1 MLKINQKTLTRLIL
15 VALMGLTLFSACT
28 SNQTETL
35 TKYTKVATEVGF
47 KDIAVNFIAYT
58 KDEASFNGYFNK
70 MVEEFTRLG
79 HLYDKYNNYDNLN
92 NLKTINDWAGIKSV
106 MVDQELIDMLLL
118 AKEWY
123 TLSNQTFDITLGSV
137 LNVWHDYR
145 EAGKLKNQDNLLG
158 DVPPLSILQA
168 ANAYVGWQYVEIDD
182 IANVVYITDSH
193 VSLDVGGI
201 GKGYATDLVAA
212 KLKADGLTTGII
224 SIGESSIVTIGSKP
238 NNVDWGIGIS
248 APVKGAEI
256 RATIETV
263 YMDADISI
271 STSGDDQNYFLGTDN
286 QYYHHIIDPVTLF
299 PVSSAIHEVTVFT
312 SESAGVAE
320 ALSKT
325 LFILPFETAYQ
336 YVIDYNTAN
345 PDKYLGAL
353 WVFNLGQQP
362 STYTFETSGDYAIIH
377 SDTLRSHSSLV
388 Q

>member
-1 MLKINQKTLTRLIL
+1 MTKINQKTLTRLIL
-15 VALMGLTLFSACT
+15 VTLMGLSLLSACVN
-28 SNQTETL
+28 NQTETL

-58 KDEASFNGYFNK
+58 KDEASFNKYFNT
-70 MVEEFTRLG
+70 MVNEFTRLG
-79 HLYDKYNNYDNLN
+79 HLYDKYNNYTGLN
-92 NLKTINDWAGIKSV
+92 NLKTINDNAGISAV
-106 MVDQELIDMLLL
+106 VVDQELINMLLL

-137 LNVWHDYR
+137 LNIWHDYR
-145 EAGKLKNQDNLLG
+145 EAGKLKNQANQLG
-158 DVPPLSILQA
+158 DIPLLSNLQA
-168 ANAYVGWQYVEIDD
+168 ADVFVGWQYVVINDE
-182 IANVVYITDSH
+182 ANTVYLTDTH
-193 VSLDVGGI
+193 TSLDVGGI
-201 GKGYATDLVAA
+201 GKGYATDLVAS

-238 NNVDWGIGIS
+238 NNVKWGIGIS
-248 APVKGAEI
+248 SPVKGAEI

-271 STSGDDQNYFLGTDN
+271 STSGDDQNYYQATDN
-286 QYYHHIIDPVTLF
+286 NYYHHIIDPSTLF
-299 PVSSAIHEVTVFT
+299 PVKSDIHEVTVFT
-312 SESAGVAE
+312 SDSAGVAE

-336 YVIDYNTAN
+336 YVIDYNSAH
-345 PDKYLGAL
+345 PDKFLGAL

-362 STYTFETSGDYAIIH
+362 AGYTYETTGDYAIIH